1 MKYIL
6 ANGTFDV
13 LHTGHIELLNYAKS
27 LGDYLLVALDT
38 DERIQIAKGY
48 DRPVNNENIRGTI
61 MQNLK
66 AVDEIK
72 FFGSDEDL
80 VNIIKTYNPDIRVIG
95 SDWKGKTVVGEEYC
109 NEIVYFD
116 RVNDE
121 STTKTLEKY
130 TERRE
135 LIKGW
140 MEYDF
145 L

>member
-38 DERIQIAKGY
+38 DERIQESKGY
-48 DRPVNNENIRGTI
+48 DRPVNNEHIRGTI
-61 MQNLK
+61 MKNLK
-66 AVDEIK
+66 AVDEVK
-72 FFGSDEDL
+72 FFGSDEEL
-80 VNIIKTYNPDIRVIG
+80 IELIKAYEPDIRVIG
-95 SDWKGKTVVGEEYC
+95 SDWKGKIVVGEEFC
-109 NEIVYFD
+109 KEIVYFD

-121 STTKTLEKY
+121 STTRTLDEY
-130 TERRE
+130 AERRE
-135 LIKGW
+135 LVKEW
-140 MEYDF
+140 KDYDF

>member
-13 LHTGHIELLNYAKS
+13 LHTGHIALLNYAKS

-38 DERIQIAKGY
+38 DERIQDAKGY
-48 DRPVNNENIRGTI
+48 DRPVNNEHIRGTI

-66 AVDEIK
+66 AVDEVT
-72 FFGSDEDL
+72 FFGSDEELID
-80 VNIIKTYNPDIRVIG
+80 IIKNYSPDIRVIG
-95 SDWKGKTVVGEEYC
+95 SDWKGKTVVGEEFC
-109 NEIVYFD
+109 KEIVYFD

-121 STTKTLEKY
+121 STTKTLDQY
-130 TERRE
+130 AERRSLVKE
-135 LIKGW
+135 WK
-140 MEYDF
+140 EYDF